1 MNRKITYKKRPGV
14 TGNTAQECYLQK
26 LGVESTDE
34 INAWYRASYAGE
46 YWIRDLDKAV
56 ALALTFKNRKIRV
69 FCDYDVDGVG
79 AGSIL
84 YLGLKMA
91 GFRYC
96 RDNGP
101 MKVVRPPFRHE
112 EGYTVS
118 VPAIE
123 EFARECGGNGLMITV
138 DIGIAA
144 VEAVSRAKEL
154 GLTVIILD
162 HHLYRVDYEGN
173 PVLPPADVIIDP
185 SAIKGQGRWSS
196 YCGGALAYRFICA
209 MIGKQKAQILLSYSA
224 LTTVADVMPL
234 KEENRVFVSQGIK
247 CMEKRLIMPG
257 LQALINVFT
266 AKKLEKRSGT
276 EDPEARRAE
285 AKKQAEEMENRISE
299 YEIGFQ
305 LAPALNAP
313 GRLLNQGAY
322 KSINLLTCED
332 YEEAYPLAEELWE
345 INQERIRLVNEASE
359 KAEEMVREKHLD
371 RFPVLMTVLQDVNPG
386 IAGIIAG
393 RLTEEHNRPSIVL
406 TPKMGREGVL
416 VGSCR
421 SVPEINIKALLD
433 EISDLMMAYGGHA
446 GAAGLT
452 LEKAA
457 VPAFFQALIRAEK
470 EMFAYVPADVDI
482 RFYDLSADTGMCGSL
497 AAEEKRFMPYGEGC
511 EQNIYRITGYIPD
524 TDLFTGKRVSVFG
537 KDNKVYKMTCRGV
550 SAITFDPELGEALEV
565 TEGELV
571 LYGTLSQNE
580 YKGNIRPQI
589 TVEWFEKA

>member
-1 MNRKITYKKRPGV
+1 MCSCLLLVRGLFLNDADLI
-14 TGNTAQECYLQK
+14 LQLVQGALQHHVARDVAFSK
-26 LGVESTDE
+26 FLDRVLVVVLSGGFLVIAFLDLP
-34 INAWYRASYAGE
+34 AGSLVISLE
-46 YWIRDLDKAV
+46 EQ
-56 ALALTFKNRKIRV
+56 LTF
-69 FCDYDVDGVG
+69 
-79 AGSIL
+79 
-84 YLGLKMA
+84 
-91 GFRYC
+91 GF
-96 RDNGP
+96 
-101 MKVVRPPFRHE
+101 FREH
-112 EGYTVS
+112 
-118 VPAIE
+118 
-123 EFARECGGNGLMITV
+123 FLDLFR
-138 DIGIAA
+138 GIA
-144 VEAVSRAKEL
+144 
-154 GLTVIILD
+154 VIL
-162 HHLYRVDYEGN
+162 
-173 PVLPPADVIIDP
+173 
-185 SAIKGQGRWSS
+185 
-196 YCGGALAYRFICA
+196 
-209 MIGKQKAQILLSYSA
+209 GKQ
-224 LTTVADVMPL
+224 
-234 KEENRVFVSQGIK
+234 
-247 CMEKRLIMPG
+247 
-257 LQALINVFT
+257 
-266 AKKLEKRSGT
+266 
-276 EDPEARRAE
+276 
-285 AKKQAEEMENRISE
+285 
-299 YEIGFQ
+299 
-305 LAPALNAP
+305 
-313 GRLLNQGAY
+313 
-322 KSINLLTCED
+322 
-332 YEEAYPLAEELWE
+332 
-345 INQERIRLVNEASE
+345 
-359 KAEEMVREKHLD
+359 VREKHLD

-470 EMFAYVPADVDI
+470 ELFTYVPADVDI

-550 SAITFDPELGEALEV
+550 SAITFDQELGEALKG
-565 TEGELV
+565 TDGEMV